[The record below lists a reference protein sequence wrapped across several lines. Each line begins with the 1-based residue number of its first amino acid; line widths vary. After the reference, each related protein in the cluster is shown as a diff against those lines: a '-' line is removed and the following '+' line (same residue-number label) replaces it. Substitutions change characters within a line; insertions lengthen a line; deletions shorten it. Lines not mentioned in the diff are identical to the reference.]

1 MSTKTTFK
9 RIALVAVASL
19 GFGVLTSVAPATA
32 AGQTAESISIGAA
45 TSFKTG
51 VFNIIPVTVAFPAGF
66 TASSD
71 TITITAQI
79 ASAPSTGGLAN
90 AASVLGTG
98 STTASNHST
107 PRLHLTTSAI
117 GTINSNLTTATSAT
131 ATVDADYTIIGQRTS
146 SSGLDDIAGD
156 VAATAIQTTAPATG
170 TTKTVYLAVKPDLS
184 GSYSILVATNATG
197 RSYYSAGDPTAT
209 ATFATTSTVASVTL
223 TALNTAPV
231 GTGSNDGVIIKAVL
245 KDSAGNVTGL
255 GSLDTLKFTG
265 SDTTNN
271 SFQYFNGATGTDMT
285 GDTATQGMFINGT
298 GYFRVKNA
306 GSADAVNTI
315 TVTGS
320 GLLPSSVVSTVSATF
335 KALGDEG
342 ATAANTLTGSI
353 SSTITS
359 GYAGT
364 FPAVYRSTTATSTS
378 VKYSFA
384 AAAAAA
390 GAVGF
395 TITDTSQ
402 KILGSGTPGVLVWR
416 QAVSYAAAATSVSL
430 TVSHSALS
438 TSGSSRFTIA
448 TDAASDTVLGQA
460 ANNTVTVTGYTAG
473 TTGTNTFSVNPA
485 GPVANAAAGKV
496 TVVATLKDQFST
508 AIANGAV
515 TATVTGRN
523 TVAATPLVTNA
534 DGQVTFSYT
543 DAGTSTA
550 NDTITFAS
558 SVGTTTSK
566 TVTVTYGNAA
576 VSTVAVTSSNTTL
589 GVANATV
596 TPLAISAGDGAEAGA
611 VNVTA
616 TVKDANGNLLPGV
629 AVTWTISGTG
639 AAVTTTTAT
648 SYTTSAGV
656 ATASVFAWLAGT
668 YTVTATAGGKSG
680 TGTTTWSSQTAGNAR
695 VLSATVEGNV
705 VTAKVVDRFGNPV
718 KNVLVYA
725 TKSGV
730 GYFGTG
736 YGTTSG
742 TTLADGTTQFNII
755 GGNASVTVTTLDPT
769 SAAGTNPANQTCA
782 LAGNLTCASGA
793 TAAVA
798 FTASVAGDAL
808 NDAEYVGASYA
819 PAGVNSATVEVT
831 DAASSAATAA
841 ADAAAEATDAANA
854 ATDAAN
860 AAAEAADAAT
870 AAAQDAADAVAAL
883 STQVSEMVNALK
895 KQITA
900 LTNLVIKIQKKVK
913 A

>member
-1 MSTKTTFK
+1 LDRLIERKQMSTKTTFK
-9 RIALVAVASL
+9 RVALVAVASL

-66 TASSD
+66 TASTD

-79 ASAPSTGGLAN
+79 SSAPSTGGLAN
-90 AASVLGTG
+90 AASVLGAG
-98 STTASNHST
+98 STAAANAAGA
-107 PRLHLTTSAI
+107 RFHLTTSAI
-117 GTINSNLTTATSAT
+117 GTINTNLEDATSND
-131 ATVDADYTIIGQRTS
+131 DAVASGYTIVGQRAS
-146 SSGLDDIAGD
+146 AGLDDVAGD
-156 VAATAIQTTAPATG
+156 VVATAIMTTAPATG
-170 TTKTVYLAVKPDLS
+170 TTKTVYIAVKPDLA
-184 GSYSILVATNATG
+184 GSYTILVASNATG
-197 RSYYSAGDPTAT
+197 RTYYSAGDPTAT

-231 GTGSNDGVIIKAVL
+231 GTGSNDGVLIKAVL
-245 KDSAGNVTGL
+245 KDAAGNVTGL
-255 GSLDTLKFTG
+255 GSNETLKFTG

-285 GDTATQGMFINGT
+285 GATATSSMFINGT
-298 GYFRVKNA
+298 GFFRVKNG

-320 GLLPSSVVSTVSATF
+320 GLLPNSVVSTVSATF

-342 ATAANTLTGSI
+342 LTAANTLTGSI

-384 AAAAAA
+384 AATAAA

-395 TITDTSQ
+395 TIADVSQ
-402 KILGSGTPGVLVWR
+402 KILGSSTPAALTWR
-416 QAVSYAAAATSVSL
+416 QAVTYAAAATSVSL
-430 TVSHSALS
+430 TVAHSALS
-438 TSGSSRFTIA
+438 TSASSNFTIV

-473 TTGTNTFSVNPA
+473 TTGTNTFTVSPA
-485 GPVANAAAGKV
+485 GPIANAALGKV
-496 TVVATLKDQFST
+496 TVTATLKDQFKT

-523 TVAATPLVTNA
+523 TVASTPLVSDA
-534 DGQVTFSYT
+534 SGQVTFSYT

-589 GVANATV
+589 GVAKATV
-596 TPLAISAGDGAEAGA
+596 TPLAISAGDGVEAGA
-611 VNVTA
+611 QNVTA
-616 TVKDANGNLLPGV
+616 TVKDANGNLLSGV
-629 AVTWTISGTG
+629 AVTWTISGTTG
-639 AAVTTTTAT
+639 AAVTSTTAT
-648 SYTTSAGV
+648 TYTTDAGV
-656 ATASVFAWLAGT
+656 ATASIYAWLAGT
-668 YTVTATAGGKSG
+668 YTVTATAGGKTG
-680 TGTTTWSSQTAGNAR
+680 TGTTTWSSQTADNAR

-718 KNVLVYA
+718 KGVIVYA
-725 TKSGV
+725 TKSGQ
-730 GYFGTG
+730 GYFG
-736 YGTTSG
+736 SG
-742 TTLADGTTQFNII
+742 LSRTDSTTLADGTVQFGIA
-755 GGNASVTVTTLDPT
+755 GGNASVTVSTLDPT
-769 SAAGTNPANQTCA
+769 APAGTNAAGQTCA
-782 LAGNLTCASGA
+782 KAGDLDCASGA
-793 TAAVA
+793 TAATA
-798 FTASVAGDAL
+798 FTAATVGTAL
-808 NDAEYVGASYA
+808 KAETYVGGSFA
-819 PAGVNSATVEVT
+819 PAGVSSATVEVT
-831 DAASSAATAA
+831 DAASANASAAT
-841 ADAAAEATDAANA
+841 DAAAEATDAANA

-870 AAAQDAADAVAAL
+870 AA
-883 STQVSEMVNALK
+883 
-895 KQITA
+895 
-900 LTNLVIKIQKKVK
+900 
-913 A
+913 